1 MTEATIIKS
10 QAESLELKKSNES
23 NESNESTVFNSGFR
37 GKYGKYGGQ
46 YVPEVLMP
54 ALEELIE
61 GYEKYKN
68 DPEFQKELEYYLK
81 EFGGRETPL
90 YFARNLSKKYGLKV
104 YLKREDLV
112 HGGAHKL
119 NNAIGQALLA
129 KYMGKKRLIAETGA
143 GQHGTATAMVGANF
157 GFETVVYMGARDV
170 ERQHPNVYR
179 MQLMGTE
186 VRPVHSGSSTLKDA
200 INEALRDWVTNVEN
214 THYLIGSVVGPHPY
228 PAMVRDFQSV
238 IGKEVR
244 AQILEKEGRLP
255 DSLIACAG
263 GGSNAMGLF
272 YPFVEDREVEMFA
285 VEAGG
290 KGLKC
295 TAKKALHSASL
306 CTGNEGV
313 LHGARTKVLQDRHGQ
328 ILESESVS
336 AGLDYSGVGPEL
348 AYLSETGRVTP
359 CYATD
364 EEALEAFHEL
374 SRLEGIIPAL
384 ESSHALAY
392 LKKAAEAGELG
403 EVVVVNLSGRG
414 DKDLDSV
421 FKQAGRV

>member
-1 MTEATIIKS
+1 MTGATIS
-10 QAESLELKKSNES
+10 QPQTNNSELS
-23 NESNESTVFNSGFR
+23 ESTGPEFGTA

-54 ALEELIE
+54 ALEELE
-61 GYEKYKN
+61 EAYEKYKS
-68 DPEFQKELEYYLK
+68 DPEFLKELDYYLK

-90 YFARNLSKKYGLKV
+90 YYARNLSKKYGLKV

-129 KYMGKKRLIAETGA
+129 KHMGKKRLVAETGA
-143 GQHGTATAMVGANF
+143 GQHGTATAMVGASF

-179 MQLMGTE
+179 MELMGTE
-186 VRPVHSGSSTLKDA
+186 VKPVHSGSSTLKDA
-200 INEALRDWVTNVEN
+200 INEALRDWVTNVED
-214 THYLIGSVVGPHPY
+214 THYLIGSVVGAHPY
-228 PAMVRDFQSV
+228 PEIVRDFQSV
-238 IGKEVR
+238 IGKEARTQV
-244 AQILEKEGRLP
+244 LEKEGRLP

-272 YPFVEDREVEMFA
+272 YPFLKDKDVKMFA

-290 KGLKC
+290 KGL
-295 TAKKALHSASL
+295 TYTKKAALHSASL
-306 CTGNEGV
+306 CVGTEGV
-313 LHGARTKVLQDRHGQ
+313 LQGARTKILQDKHGQ
-328 ILESESVS
+328 ILESESIS

-348 AYLSETGRVTP
+348 AHLSETGRVQA
-359 CYATD
+359 CYAID

-392 LKKAAEAGELG
+392 LKKAAESGELG
-403 EVVVVNLSGRG
+403 EMVVVNLSGRG

-421 FKQAGRV
+421 FKLAGRV